1 VSYAVVR
8 RTREVGIRVA
18 LGATK
23 RNVLGLILVESTR
36 PVVLGLLVGIIG
48 AIGVAQLMRAILFGV
63 TTLDAVSYVGVSA
76 LFFTIAML
84 AAYLPARKATR
95 VDPMVALRYE

>member
-1 VSYAVVR
+1 M
-8 RTREVGIRVA
+8 A

-23 RNVLGLILVESTR
+23 RDVLGLILVECTG
-36 PVVLGLLVGIIG
+36 PVIHGLLIGIMG
-48 AIGVAQLMRAILFGV
+48 SMGVAQLMRAILFGV

-95 VDPMVALRYE
+95 VDPMIALRYE